1 MRTIKKYPN
10 RRLYDTEQSRYIT
23 LSDLQQLVMEGEEF
37 QVVDANS
44 GADLTRNILL
54 QIISEQESGANPI
67 FTSDILMRIIRFY
80 DNSVQS
86 TLTQY
91 LEQSLNLFTEQQ
103 KAIQDQLQGAM
114 DNNPVA
120 SIMNEM
126 TRRNLEI
133 WQNVQSNFFSAIGT
147 PDSPHKKQNKS
158 D

>member
-23 LSDLQQLVMEGEEF
+23 LSDLQQLVMDGEEF

-67 FTSDILMRIIRFY
+67 FTSDILMRIIRYY

-86 TLTQY
+86 ALTQY

-103 KAIQDQLQGAM
+103 KAIQEQLQGAM
-114 DNNPVA
+114 DSNPMA

-126 TRRNLEI
+126 TKRNLEI
-133 WQNVQSNFFSAIGT
+133 WQNVQSNFFSAISPTEGSPKK
-147 PDSPHKKQNKS
+147 PDKQ